1 MAENRRYMTNSI
13 TVSICTFNG
22 ANRLPGLVKALRQQ
36 KCTIPFEIL
45 VVDNNSSDN
54 TQQVL
59 RGLSESNGASLRT
72 VIEKRQGITY
82 ARNRAIEESM
92 GSVYMA
98 FIDDDELPG
107 PNWLQAAVDALDREG
122 AECVG
127 GEIRVGFPS
136 GKCPSWMTEEILGFL
151 GQVKS
156 GQDAFWITDRS
167 TPVWSGNIAYRT
179 SLFKDGLRFD
189 HRYNR
194 QRQGIGGGSDGI
206 MFRQFLEMNCRIRYR
221 PDMVINH
228 LVGIEK
234 FRKSYFLRLHFIAG
248 RKRGQYET
256 GEYSTTIMGVP
267 PFMVIQ
273 VLRQWGKLLLMFL
286 LRDKGLLRQAMNGTN
301 ASGIIYGRLRRWLT
315 SHIS

>member
-1 MAENRRYMTNSI
+1 MTNSI

-22 ANRLPGLVKALRQQ
+22 ANRLPELVNKLRQQ
-36 KCTIPFEIL
+36 KCSIPFEIL
-45 VVDNNSSDN
+45 VVDNNSTDN

-59 RGLSESNGASLRT
+59 RGLSASNGAILRT
-72 VIEKRQGITY
+72 VIEKQQGITY

-92 GSVYMA
+92 GIPYMA

-107 PNWLQAAVDALDREG
+107 PYWLQSAVDALDREG

-127 GEIRVGFPS
+127 GEIRVHFPS
-136 GKCPSWMTEEILGFL
+136 DKCPAWMTEEILGFL
-151 GQVKS
+151 GQVKN

-167 TPVWSGNIAYRT
+167 TPVWSGNVAYRT
-179 SLFKDGLRFD
+179 SLFKEGLRFD

-221 PDMVINH
+221 PDMMINH

-248 RKRGQYET
+248 RKLGQYET
-256 GEYSTTIMGVP
+256 GEYSNTIMGVP

-273 VLRQWGKLLLMFL
+273 ALRQWGTVLWMFIR
-286 LRDKGLLRQAMNGTN
+286 RDRGVLRQAMNGSH
-301 ASGIIYGRLRRWLT
+301 AIGMILGRFLNWRGLDRKK
-315 SHIS
+315 